1 MANWNNPT
9 LTSTYTNFVTEVKDR
24 DTDQAVGFDPA
35 IVTPTNLPTNTIRWS
50 SAVNKWQKWN
60 GSVWNDLT
68 ATFAIAI
75 SGNAATATTL
85 ATARNINGVGF
96 NGSANISVN
105 TVNALTIN
113 NGGAGSASGSTFN
126 GGAAITISHNSIGA
140 VALAGSTMT
149 GKLVTAA
156 SAAGAAGFNLPHG
169 AAPTAPVDGDI
180 WTTTA
185 AVLARVNGAS
195 KTLAFTD
202 STITGNAANVTG
214 TVAVANGGSGATTAA
229 QAKINLEVVTAA
241 TGSARLPSGTTAQRD
256 VSPAAGFF
264 RFNSTLSRFEGYNG
278 ASWGSV
284 GGATGGGSDD
294 VFYENGQTVNTNYT
308 ISTNKNAMSAGPI
321 TVASGITVTVPSGST
336 WVVV

>member
-1 MANWNNPT
+1 MANWSNPT

-35 IVTPTNLPTNTIRWS
+35 VVTPTNLPTNTIRWS

-60 GSVWNDLT
+60 GSTWSDLA
-68 ATFAIAI
+68 ATFAISI
-75 SGNAATATTL
+75 SGNAATATVL
-85 ATARNINGVGF
+85 ATARAINGVSF
-96 NGSANISVN
+96 NGSADISVN

-113 NGGAGSASGSTFN
+113 NGGAGAASGSTFN
-126 GGAAITISHNSIGA
+126 GGSAVTISHNSIGA

-149 GKLVTAA
+149 GKLITAT
-156 SAAGAAGFNLPHG
+156 SAAGGAGLNVPHG
-169 AAPTAPVDGDI
+169 AAPTAPANGDI
-180 WTTTA
+180 WTTTSEIQ
-185 AVLARVNGAS
+185 ARINGTS
-195 KTLAFTD
+195 KSIAFTD
-202 STITGNAANVTG
+202 SNITGNAANVTG
-214 TVAVANGGSGATTAA
+214 TVAVANGGTGTTTAA
-229 QAKINLEVVTAA
+229 QAKINLEVVTSA

-256 VSPAAGFF
+256 GSPAAGFF
-264 RFNSTLSRFEGYNG
+264 RFNSTLTRFEGYNG

-294 VFYENGQTVNTNYT
+294 VFYENGQTVSTNYT

-321 TVASGITVTVPSGST
+321 TISSGITVTVPSGST

>member
-1 MANWNNPT
+1 MANWSNPT

-24 DTDQAVGFDPA
+24 DTDLAVGFDPA
-35 IVTPTNLPTNTIRWS
+35 VVTPSNVPTNAIRWS

-60 GSVWNDLT
+60 GSAWNDLT

-75 SGNAATATTL
+75 SGNAGTATTL
-85 ATARNINGVGF
+85 ATARTINGVSF

-105 TVNALTIN
+105 TVNTLTIN
-113 NGGAGSASGSTFN
+113 NGGAGAASGSTFN
-126 GGAAITISHNSIGA
+126 GGSAVTISHNSIGA

-149 GKLVTAA
+149 GKLITAT

-169 AAPTAPVDGDI
+169 VAPTTPVDGDL
-180 WTTTA
+180 WSTTT
-185 AVLARVNGAS
+185 AVLARINGAT
-195 KTLAFTD
+195 KTVAFTD
-202 STITGNAANVTG
+202 SNITGNAANVTG
-214 TVAVANGGSGATTAA
+214 TVALANGGSGATTAA

-256 VSPAAGFF
+256 GTPAAGFF
-264 RFNSTLSRFEGYNG
+264 RFNSTLTRFEGYNG
-278 ASWGSV
+278 SSWGSV

-294 VFYENGQTVNTNYT
+294 VFYENGQTVTTNYT
-308 ISTNKNAMSAGPI
+308 ISTSKNAMSAGPI
-321 TVASGITVTVPSGST
+321 TISSGITVTVPSGSV